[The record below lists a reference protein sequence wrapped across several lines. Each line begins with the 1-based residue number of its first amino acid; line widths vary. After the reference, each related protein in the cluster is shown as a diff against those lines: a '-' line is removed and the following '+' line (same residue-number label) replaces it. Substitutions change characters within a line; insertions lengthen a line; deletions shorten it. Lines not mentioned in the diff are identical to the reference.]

1 MDLSLRDRVVLVS
14 GAHRGTGSEIAR
26 EFGREGAHVLVHG
39 FEPGQAM
46 HVVDDIRAAGGHADE
61 VSGEIREDE
70 GAAQV
75 HSAALEHAA
84 RVDVLVNNY
93 GVAEGG
99 GWFKSDTA
107 DWIDQYQ
114 KNVLSAV
121 RLVEAFVPGMKQ
133 AGWGRVIFLSTIGA
147 TRPAA
152 RMAHYYSAK
161 TALLA
166 ASVSL
171 AQRLADTGITVNTV
185 SPGLIATDEVRAMLE
200 RTAEREGLTGTD
212 AERESKAIASIA
224 PNPIGRAARTDEVA
238 ALVAFLASDRAG
250 YIHGQNL
257 RIDGGAVGII
267 S

>member
-1 MDLSLRDRVVLVS
+1 MDLKLDDKTALVS

-26 EFGREGAHVLVHG
+26 ELAREGAHVLVHG
-39 FEPGQAM
+39 FEPGQATP
-46 HVVDDIRAAGGHADE
+46 VVEGIREAGGRADE
-61 VSGEIREDE
+61 VWGEIREDE
-70 GAAQV
+70 GAE
-75 HSAALEHAA
+75 ALKRATEALVP

-99 GWFKSDTA
+99 GWFRSDTA

-121 RLVEAFVPGMKQ
+121 RLVEAFVPAMKES
-133 AGWGRVIFLSTIGA
+133 GWGRVIFLSTIGA

-152 RMAHYYSAK
+152 RMAHYYAAK

-171 AQRLADTGITVNTV
+171 AQRLAETGITVNTV
-185 SPGLIATDEVRAMLE
+185 SPGLIATDEVRAMIE
-200 RTAEREGLTGTD
+200 RTAEREGMTGSD
-212 AERESKAIASIA
+212 VEREREAIRQLM
-224 PNPIGRAARTDEVA
+224 PNPVGRAARTDEVA

-257 RIDGGAVGII
+257 RIDGGAVGVV

>member
-1 MDLSLRDRVVLVS
+1 MDLRLDDKTALVS

-26 EFGREGAHVLVHG
+26 ELAREGAHVLVHG
-39 FEPGQAM
+39 FEEGQAA
-46 HVVDDIRAAGGHADE
+46 HVVDDIRAAGGRAHE
-61 VSGEIREDE
+61 VFGEIRRDE
-70 GAAQV
+70 GAHAVHDQV
-75 HSAALEHAA
+75 ATLAS

-99 GWFKSDTA
+99 GWFRSDTA
-107 DWIDQYQ
+107 DWVDQYQ

-121 RLVEAFVPGMKQ
+121 RLVEAFVPAMK
-133 AGWGRVIFLSTIGA
+133 ANGWGRIIFLSTIGA

-152 RMAHYYSAK
+152 RMAHYYAAK
-161 TALLA
+161 TALVS

-171 AQRLADTGITVNTV
+171 AQRLAETGITVNTV

-200 RTAEREGLTGTD
+200 QTADRDGIAGSDEARER
-212 AERESKAIASIA
+212 AAIARIA
-224 PNPIGRAARTDEVA
+224 PNPIGRAARTEEVA

-257 RIDGGAVGII
+257 RIDGGAVGIV
-267 S
+267 

>member
-1 MDLSLRDRVVLVS
+1 MDLNLQDKVALVS

-26 EFGREGAHVLVHG
+26 ELAREGAHVLVHG
-39 FEPGQAM
+39 FEAGQAAP
-46 HVVDDIRAAGGHADE
+46 VVEDIRAGGGRADE
-61 VSGEIREDE
+61 VWGEIREDA
-70 GAAQV
+70 GADAV
-75 HSAALEHAA
+75 HRAAIELAP

-99 GWFKSDTA
+99 GWFRSDTA

-121 RLVEAFVPGMKQ
+121 RLVEAFVPAMKET
-133 AGWGRVIFLSTIGA
+133 GWGRVVFLSTIGA

-152 RMAHYYSAK
+152 RMAHYYAAK

-171 AQRLADTGITVNTV
+171 AQRLAGTGITVNTV
-185 SPGLIATDEVRAMLE
+185 SPGLIATDEMRAMID
-200 RTAEREGLTGTD
+200 RTAEREGITGTFE
-212 AERESKAIASIA
+212 ERERAAIERIA
-224 PNPIGRAARTDEVA
+224 PNPVGRAARTDEVA
-238 ALVAFLASDRAG
+238 ALVAFLASERAG

-257 RIDGGAVGII
+257 RIDGGAVGVV

>member
-1 MDLSLRDRVVLVS
+1 MDLDLHDKVALVS

-26 EFGREGAHVLVHG
+26 ELAREGAHVLVHG
-39 FEPGQAM
+39 FEAGQARP
-46 HVVDDIRAAGGHADE
+46 VVESIRSAGGRADE
-61 VSGEIREDE
+61 VAGEIRVDS
-70 GAAQV
+70 GAAAV
-75 HSAALEHAA
+75 HAA
-84 RVDVLVNNY
+84 AIEAAGRVDVLVNNY

-99 GWFKSDTA
+99 GWFKSGTD

-121 RLVEAFVPGMKQ
+121 RLVEAFVPAMQ
-133 AGWGRVIFLSTIGA
+133 TAGFGRVIFLSTIGA

-152 RMAHYYSAK
+152 RMAHYYAAK

-185 SPGLIATDEVRAMLE
+185 SPGLILTDEVRTMLE
-200 RTAEREGLTGTD
+200 RTADREGLDGSTE
-212 AERESKAIASIA
+212 ERERAAISKIA
-224 PNPIGRAARTDEVA
+224 PNPIGRAARTEEVA
-238 ALVAFLASDRAG
+238 ALVAFLASGRAG

-257 RIDGGAVGII
+257 RIDGGAVGIV

>member
-1 MDLSLRDRVVLVS
+1 MDLKLDDKTALVS

-26 EFGREGAHVLVHG
+26 ELAREGAYVLVHG
-39 FEPGQAM
+39 FEAGQAAP
-46 HVVDDIRAAGGHADE
+46 VVESIRDAGGRADE
-61 VSGEIREDE
+61 VWGEIREDA
-70 GAAQV
+70 GADELQEAV
-75 HSAALEHAA
+75 FAMTP

-99 GWFKSDTA
+99 GWFRSETA

-121 RLVEAFVPGMKQ
+121 RLVEAFAPAMKQ
-133 AGWGRVIFLSTIGA
+133 HGWGRVIFLSTIGA

-152 RMAHYYSAK
+152 RMAHYYAAK

-200 RTAEREGLTGTD
+200 RTAEREGLAGTP
-212 AERESKAIASIA
+212 AEMERAAIERIA
-224 PNPIGRAARTDEVA
+224 PNPIGRAARTEEVA

-257 RIDGGAVGII
+257 RIDGGAVGVV